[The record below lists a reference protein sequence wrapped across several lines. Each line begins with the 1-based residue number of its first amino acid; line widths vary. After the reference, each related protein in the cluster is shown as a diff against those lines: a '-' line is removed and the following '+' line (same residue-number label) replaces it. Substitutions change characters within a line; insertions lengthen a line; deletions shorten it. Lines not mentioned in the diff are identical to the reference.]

1 MGKLS
6 HRTTVRLL
14 QLALAIVFFATWA
27 YLTRPGGVS
36 PLFIAPI
43 DATFEELLDLITTAQ
58 TWAATWTTVY
68 EIVVALAI
76 ALTTGFAV
84 GFIGSR
90 TSFRLAV
97 FEPLIAWGYV
107 VPFVLFYPLL
117 LLWIGVDEGSKI
129 AYGALNGFFP
139 MAFNTMKAFKSV
151 DRGLIR
157 TARAFGATPRQIEFS
172 VKLPAGL
179 PVVLTGVRVGA
190 ALTVITVILAEMLA
204 ARRGLGFE
212 LSRAAQTL
220 QVSRSYAYII
230 FILAIVG
237 VLHVIIQ
244 RIDVRR

>member
-1 MGKLS
+1 MGRLS
-6 HRTTVRLL
+6 HRNTVRLL
-14 QLALAIVFFATWA
+14 RLALVVVFVGMWA

-43 DATFEELLDLITTAQ
+43 GDTLRELGELIMTAD
-58 TWAATWTTVY
+58 TWSATWTTVY
-68 EIVVALAI
+68 EVIVALAI
-76 ALTTGFAV
+76 ALITGFAV
-84 GFIGSR
+84 GFVGSR
-90 TSFRLAV
+90 TPFRLEV
-97 FEPLIAWGYV
+97 FEPLVAWGYV

-129 AYGALNGFFP
+129 AYGAMNGFFP

-204 ARRGLGFE
+204 SRRGLGFE
-212 LSRAAQTL
+212 LSRASQTL
-220 QVSRSYAYII
+220 QVSKSYAYII

-237 VLHVIIQ
+237 VLHLIIQ
-244 RIDVRR
+244 RIEVRR